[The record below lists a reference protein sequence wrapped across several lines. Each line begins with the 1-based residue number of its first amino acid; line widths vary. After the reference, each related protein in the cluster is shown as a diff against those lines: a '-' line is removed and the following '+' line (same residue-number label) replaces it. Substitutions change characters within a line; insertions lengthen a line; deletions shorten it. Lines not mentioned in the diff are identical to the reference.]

1 MQEKKEGRQI
11 QYTSMQD
18 FKKTEKRKKKTETK
32 KLSDYI
38 NNIYELMR
46 PYERYYSDSMDIL
59 QT

>member
-18 FKKTEKRKKKTETK
+18 FKKTENRKKKTDTK

-38 NNIYELMR
+38 NNIYQLMR
-46 PYERYYSDSMDIL
+46 PYERYYSESMDIL